1 LGLYC
6 PKQRGLTLFVM
17 GLRFPRRPTRRKRGL
32 FCPLNE
38 RIARQRAV
46 AFNPETLS
54 RVCRGFLENLV
65 RYSSYVIIT
74 YMSSDF
80 YSTSKNSPYN
90 TAGMPRKRKR
100 ALPPLK
106 LNEEPIG
113 QRIARLRKERGFT
126 QRELANKIGITQT
139 SVSDY
144 ETSRL
149 RLSDEMVVR
158 LAISLDVSADI
169 ILGLKRNRKEAAP
182 SNLRILKRLKKI
194 SSLPPQRRKALLKTI
209 DMALEAT
216 EKSG

>member
-1 LGLYC
+1 
-6 PKQRGLTLFVM
+6 
-17 GLRFPRRPTRRKRGL
+17 
-32 FCPLNE
+32 
-38 RIARQRAV
+38 
-46 AFNPETLS
+46 
-54 RVCRGFLENLV
+54 
-65 RYSSYVIIT
+65 
-74 YMSSDF
+74 MSSDF
-80 YSTSKNSPYN
+80 YSTPQNSPYN

-106 LNEEPIG
+106 LNAEPIG
-113 QRIARLRKERGFT
+113 QRIAHLRKERGFT
-126 QRELANKIGITQT
+126 QKELADKIGITQT

-169 ILGLKRNRKEAAP
+169 ILGLKSSRKEAAP

-209 DMALEAT
+209 DMAIEAT